1 MKERIQD
8 LIDNLGIGRMVY
20 IFVSGGMKERIQD
33 LIDNLG
39 IGRMVNNLISQV
51 FFVIGAQY

>member
-1 MKERIQD
+1 
-8 LIDNLGIGRMVY
+8 
-20 IFVSGGMKERIQD
+20 MKERIQD

-51 FFVIGAQY
+51 FFVIVAQY

>member
-1 MKERIQD
+1 
-8 LIDNLGIGRMVY
+8 
-20 IFVSGGMKERIQD
+20 MKERIQD

>member
-1 MKERIQD
+1 
-8 LIDNLGIGRMVY
+8 
-20 IFVSGGMKERIQD
+20 MKERIQD

-51 FFVIGAQY
+51 YFVIGAQY